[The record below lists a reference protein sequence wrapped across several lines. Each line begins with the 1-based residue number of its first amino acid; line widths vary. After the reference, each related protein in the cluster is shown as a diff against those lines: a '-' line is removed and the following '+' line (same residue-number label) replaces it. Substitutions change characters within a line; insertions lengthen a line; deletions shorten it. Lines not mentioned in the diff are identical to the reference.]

1 MLRYYDGFYAG
12 VLLLIPVNPKIV
24 LLVSIRQMKRHSVN
38 YGMHMETMNR
48 FLHLERLV
56 GNTPML
62 VLKYVYKG
70 KPGRIFVKC
79 EQYNLT
85 GSVKDRMVLNILKN
99 AYLRGAIRPGDEFVE
114 ATSGNTGISLAA
126 MGRALGH
133 PVHIIMPDWLS
144 TERFEIIRSYGTTVT
159 KISKDEGGFLRSI
172 ELAKDMARSGTVFL
186 PCQFDNPDNPSAH
199 EHTTAPEIIDQL
211 QTIGV
216 EPDAVV
222 AGVGTGGTIMGI
234 GRGIRK
240 HYPSALIHPLEP
252 AESPTLS
259 TGYKVGEHRIQG
271 ISDEFIPRIVQLNE
285 LDDIIRVH
293 DGDAIITAQKLAV
306 QAGLGV
312 GISSGANVAGA
323 VRLQQELGPEA
334 VVVTLLCDSN
344 KKYLS
349 TALTRDEPSMPHHVS
364 SALEFTGYDTILSEN
379 NTFTENSRL

>member
-1 MLRYYDGFYAG
+1 MTSD
-12 VLLLIPVNPKIV
+12 
-24 LLVSIRQMKRHSVN
+24 
-38 YGMHMETMNR
+38 TTNR
-48 FLHLERLV
+48 FLHLEQLV

-62 VLKYVYKG
+62 VLKYLYKG
-70 KPGRIFVKC
+70 QAGRIFVKC

-99 AYLRGAIRPGDEFVE
+99 AYHRGRVNPGDELVE

-126 MGRALGH
+126 IGRALGH
-133 PVHIIMPDWLS
+133 PVHIIMPGWLS
-144 TERFEIIRSYGTTVT
+144 SERFDIIRSYGATVT
-159 KISKDEGGFLRSI
+159 KVSKDEGGFRRSI
-172 ELAKDMARSGTVFL
+172 ELAKDMAQAGTVFL
-186 PCQFDNPDNPSAH
+186 PCQFDNPDNPAAH

-211 QTIGV
+211 QTIGLQ
-216 EPDAVV
+216 PDAVV
-222 AGVGTGGTIMGI
+222 AGVGSGGTIMGI

-240 HYPSALIHPLEP
+240 HYPSVRIHPLEP

-271 ISDEFIPRIVQLNE
+271 ISDEFIPRIVQLDE
-285 LDDIIRVH
+285 LDDIVRVH
-293 DGDAIITAQKLAV
+293 DGDAIITAQKLAL

-323 VRLQQELGPEA
+323 IRLQHDLGPGS

-349 TALTRDEPSMPHHVS
+349 TALMRPEPTMPHYIS
-364 SALEFTGYDTILSEN
+364 SALEFTGYDTIL
-379 NTFTENSRL
+379 TLK

>member
-1 MLRYYDGFYAG
+1 
-12 VLLLIPVNPKIV
+12 
-24 LLVSIRQMKRHSVN
+24 MKRQRTN
-38 YGMHMETMNR
+38 YWMHTETENR

-62 VLKYVYKG
+62 ILKYVYRG

-85 GSVKDRMVLNILKN
+85 GSVKDRMVLNILKT
-99 AYLRGAIRPGDEFVE
+99 AYRRGAIQPGNEFVE

-126 MGRALGH
+126 IGRALGH

-144 TERFEIIRSYGTTVT
+144 TERFDIIRSYGATVT
-159 KISKDEGGFLRSI
+159 KISKAEGGFLRSI
-172 ELAKDMARSGTVFL
+172 DLAKDMAQSGTVFL
-186 PCQFDNPDNPSAH
+186 PSQFSNPANPAVH

-211 QTIGV
+211 QTLGLK
-216 EPDAVV
+216 PDAIV
-222 AGVGTGGTIMGI
+222 AGVGTGGTIMGV

-293 DGDAIITAQKLAV
+293 DGDAIITAQQLAV

-323 VRLQQELGPEA
+323 IRLQHELGPEA

-349 TALTRDEPSMPHHVS
+349 TALTGKEPSIPHYVS

-379 NTFTENSRL
+379 NTFMGNSR